1 MRLTGSL
8 RKIQMIDL
16 LIVWLFYC
24 CTEES
29 IEHCNQDVQKSE
41 FPSDAIFEAISAEF
55 PEKGSADVLKEK

>member
-1 MRLTGSL
+1 
-8 RKIQMIDL
+8 MIDL
-16 LIVWLFYC
+16 LIVWLLYC